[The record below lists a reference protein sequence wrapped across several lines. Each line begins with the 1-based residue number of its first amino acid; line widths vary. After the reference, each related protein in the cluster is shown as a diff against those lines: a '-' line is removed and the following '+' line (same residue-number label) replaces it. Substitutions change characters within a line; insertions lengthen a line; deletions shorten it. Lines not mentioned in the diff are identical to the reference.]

1 MLKLFR
7 NVKGLFLELMQ
18 CAYIDVDF
26 SEDLTTGIKWE
37 PQSMHW
43 CKHQITIHSAILKY
57 TASNS
62 RIHDQVFVEQV
73 LESIVADSN
82 VPEGVSLV
90 IESDNCSGQYKSTQH
105 FHHLQVLSNTWNRT
119 IYHLYGIAGHGKG
132 EVDHVGGIG
141 KVAVRTAIATGS
153 VFHATI
159 VKKLPLSYKKNLP
172 ITNTLGTVSKNYLL
186 KI

>member
-90 IESDNCSGQYKSTQH
+90 IESDNCSGQYKSTTFSSPPSLVKH
-105 FHHLQVLSNTWNRT
+105 MES
-119 IYHLYGIAGHGKG
+119 YHLSF
-132 EVDHVGGIG
+132 VWDCWP
-141 KVAVRTAIATGS
+141 R
-153 VFHATI
+153 
-159 VKKLPLSYKKNLP
+159 
-172 ITNTLGTVSKNYLL
+172 
-186 KI
+186 